1 MAEPLDRWNADMA
14 GIADKVHRSLVQVH
28 NGRGRGRA
36 GAGAGTIWHQ
46 DGLILT
52 NAHVVRRRHLQ
63 VVLPDGRTLPARI
76 LAHRADLDLAALGV
90 EAHDLPAIELG
101 DSHELQPG
109 QRVLAVGYPWGIAE
123 SVTAGIVTGM
133 GTQLPEM
140 PLSDREW
147 IVVSLHLRPGY
158 SGGPLVDAR
167 GRLVGINTIMAGPD
181 LGLAV
186 PAHVV
191 KAFLREAMRR

>member
-1 MAEPLDRWNADMA
+1 MASVV
-14 GIADKVHRSLVQVH
+14 DKAHRSIVRVQ
-28 NGRGRGRA
+28 NGRA
-36 GAGAGTIWHQ
+36 GGGAGTIWHQ

-52 NAHVVRRRHLQ
+52 NAHVVKHRRLQ
-63 VVLPDGRTLPARI
+63 VVLPNGQILPAQL
-76 LAHRADLDLAALGV
+76 LAHRTDLDLAALGV
-90 EAHDLPAIELG
+90 DAHDLPTIELG
-101 DSHELQPG
+101 DSGQLQPG
-109 QRVLAVGYPWGIAE
+109 QWVFALGYPWGVSE
-123 SVTAGIVTGM
+123 SVTAGIVTGI
-133 GTQLPEM
+133 GAHLPEM

-191 KAFLREAMRR
+191 SAFLRQAVGL